1 MLMRGGR
8 TITVIHSENILLE
21 DIYVNSTDTKQEVGF
36 DFSSLNVSRA
46 AQPNVLSRLTGQYR
60 RMAPTPSMPTT

>member
-1 MLMRGGR
+1 MLTSNDR

-36 DFSSLNVSRA
+36 EFSSLNVSCA
-46 AQPNVLSRLTGQYR
+46 PLHDVISQLTG
-60 RMAPTPSMPTT
+60 